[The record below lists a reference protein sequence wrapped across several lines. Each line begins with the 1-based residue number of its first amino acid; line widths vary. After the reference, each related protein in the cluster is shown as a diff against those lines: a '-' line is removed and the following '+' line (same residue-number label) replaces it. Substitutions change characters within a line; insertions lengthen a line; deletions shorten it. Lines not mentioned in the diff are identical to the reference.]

1 VLLPL
6 TQAPAAETADVG
18 EPLYKSSRA
27 G

>member
-6 TQAPAAETADVG
+6 GEHADAEL
-18 EPLYKSSRA
+18 EQPLYKSSRA